1 MQFCTN
7 YKEKWDNFKLPV
19 KDLQWITDK
28 AKVSADLQIAIFV

>member
-28 AKVSADLQIAIFV
+28 VSADLQIAIFI